1 MSNCLTNER
10 SYCLQRRDESL
21 SRPNQ
26 RVSAA
31 CRCRGLVVRIRCSA
45 SGGPDREPGDGT
57 HRGETTHRMERM
69 SDDTLRLNLLK
80 RGLESSSER
89 EEALSKRLK
98 MEGHEAMERLKMLA
112 LLKRKDLA
120 DLAVLE
126 VPGTLGDGKGPSVSS
141 IHHQSL
147 MGAAYEE
154 KLNGSLRL
162 GSHSVHVGQSKNGK
176 ENIMD
181 EPVDMSAGRR
191 CEVDRDRQTPSPD
204 VIILSDNEA
213 SSPRTTPRPEERMHQ
228 ANLEIFKG
236 KTGEERQQMIKALR
250 EELRLEEARL
260 VLLKKLRQSQMQK
273 ENVVQK
279 VPAVQSSAS
288 SIQPPP
294 IHSSSGIGKLPVRPG
309 LHNTEPQNLR
319 TAQGHTVIRS
329 ANTSLPP
336 MLMSQRVIAPSPSQL
351 QGQRVS
357 SKTGMPRSSSSSMT
371 SAVNYQQ
378 ERKELAEDERRD
390 MRRMTAEQTGMTRLG
405 PDKRQRQQASQQV
418 AASQRSSSSAMYMN
432 LAHMQAAAAVGASG
446 VTGGLAGASAVSPST
461 MSGSASGAV
470 SSMADQASS
479 QAAAKLALRKQ
490 LEKTL
495 LEIPPPKPPAP
506 LLHFLPSAANS
517 EFIYMVG
524 LEEVVQSVL
533 DSQGKFR
540 GSLAR
545 MEPFFCAQCRTDFTP
560 HWKQEKSGRILCEQC
575 MTSNQKK
582 ALKAEHT
589 NRLKNAFVKA
599 LQQEQEIEQRLQQQA
614 ALSPSSAATGSNVSK
629 TDTMIRQHALRQAQQ
644 PQASLQRG
652 LSNSARG
659 VLSNFAQASQLSV
672 ASSLMGMSSAKH
684 CGSGGSSNRLQ
695 HDNRRQ
701 IYNIPGLNIAYLNPA
716 AVGAHKTSSLADRQR
731 EYLLDMIPPR
741 SISQSITGQK

>member
-378 ERKELAEDERRD
+378 
-390 MRRMTAEQTGMTRLG
+390 
-405 PDKRQRQQASQQV
+405 ASQQV

>member
-1 MSNCLTNER
+1 
-10 SYCLQRRDESL
+10 
-21 SRPNQ
+21 
-26 RVSAA
+26 
-31 CRCRGLVVRIRCSA
+31 
-45 SGGPDREPGDGT
+45 
-57 HRGETTHRMERM
+57 MERM
-69 SDDTLRLNLLK
+69 SEEALRLNLLK
-80 RGLESSSER
+80 RGLESPSER
-89 EEALSKRLK
+89 EETLAKRLK

-120 DLAVLE
+120 DLAALE
-126 VPGTLGDGKGPSVSS
+126 VAGNLGDGKGPSGSTL
-141 IHHQSL
+141 HHQSL

-154 KLNGSLRL
+154 KLNGNLRL
-162 GSHSVHVGQSKNGK
+162 GGHSSHVGPSKNGK
-176 ENIMD
+176 ENILD

-191 CEVDRDRQTPSPD
+191 CDVDHDRRTPSPD

-213 SSPRTTPRPEERMHQ
+213 SSPRTTPRPEERVHQ
-228 ANLEIFKG
+228 ANLDMFK
-236 KTGEERQQMIKALR
+236 
-250 EELRLEEARL
+250 
-260 VLLKKLRQSQMQK
+260 VP
-273 ENVVQK
+273 VVQN
-279 VPAVQSSAS
+279 AVSSV
-288 SIQPPP
+288 QPPP
-294 IHSSSGIGKLPVRPG
+294 IHSSPGLGKLPVRPG
-309 LHNTEPQNLR
+309 LHNPEPQNLR

-329 ANTSLPP
+329 AANANLPP
-336 MLMSQRVIAPSPSQL
+336 MLMSQRVIAPNPAQL
-351 QGQRVS
+351 QGQRIS
-357 SKTGMPRSSSSSMT
+357 SKAGMSRSST
-371 SAVNYQQ
+371 
-378 ERKELAEDERRD
+378 LAN
-390 MRRMTAEQTGMTRLG
+390 TVGY
-405 PDKRQRQQASQQV
+405 QQASQQV
-418 AASQRSSSSAMYMN
+418 AASQRSGSSAMYMN
-432 LAHMQAAAAVGASG
+432 LAHMQAAAAAGG
-446 VTGGLAGASAVSPST
+446 VAGSLGGTSAVSPST
-461 MSGSASGAV
+461 MSGSASGGV
-470 SSMADQASS
+470 GSMADQASS

-533 DSQGKFR
+533 DSQGKLR
-540 GSLAR
+540 GTLAR

-614 ALSPSSAATGSNVSK
+614 ALSPSSASTGPNASK
-629 TDTMIRQHALRQAQQ
+629 TDNMIRHHALRQAPQ

-672 ASSLMGMSSAKH
+672 ASSLMGMTSAKH
-684 CGSGGSSNRLQ
+684 CGSGGGSSSSSSNRLQ
-695 HDNRRQ
+695 HDSRRQ

-716 AVGAHKTSSLADRQR
+716 AVGAHKSSSLADRQR

>member
-1 MSNCLTNER
+1 
-10 SYCLQRRDESL
+10 
-21 SRPNQ
+21 
-26 RVSAA
+26 
-31 CRCRGLVVRIRCSA
+31 
-45 SGGPDREPGDGT
+45 
-57 HRGETTHRMERM
+57 MERM
-69 SDDTLRLNLLK
+69 SEEALRLNLLK
-80 RGLESSSER
+80 RGLESPSER
-89 EEALSKRLK
+89 EEALAKRLK

-120 DLAVLE
+120 DLAALE
-126 VPGTLGDGKGPSVSS
+126 VAGPLGEGKGPGASTL
-141 IHHQSL
+141 HHQSL
-147 MGAAYEE
+147 MGAAFEE

-162 GSHSVHVGQSKNGK
+162 GGHVSHVGPSKNGK
-176 ENIMD
+176 ENILD

-191 CEVDRDRQTPSPD
+191 CDTEHNRRTPSPD

-213 SSPRTTPRPEERMHQ
+213 SSPRTTPRPEERLHQ
-228 ANLEIFKG
+228 ANLDMFKG

-279 VPAVQSSAS
+279 VPVVQNAAS
-288 SIQPPP
+288 SVQPPP
-294 IHSSSGIGKLPVRPG
+294 IHSSPGLGKLPVRPG
-309 LHNTEPQNLR
+309 LHNPEPQNLR
-319 TAQGHTVIRS
+319 TAQAHTVIRS
-329 ANTSLPP
+329 AANANLPP
-336 MLMSQRVIAPSPSQL
+336 MLMSQRVIAPNPSQL

-357 SKTGMPRSSSSSMT
+357 SKPGMSRSSSSSM
-371 SAVNYQQ
+371 SNAHSY
-378 ERKELAEDERRD
+378 
-390 MRRMTAEQTGMTRLG
+390 
-405 PDKRQRQQASQQV
+405 QQASQQV
-418 AASQRSSSSAMYMN
+418 AASQRSGSSAMYMN
-432 LAHMQAAAAVGASG
+432 LAHMQAAAAVAGG
-446 VTGGLAGASAVSPST
+446 VAGGLGGASAISPST
-461 MSGSASGAV
+461 MSSSTGGGV
-470 SSMADQASS
+470 GSMADQASS

-533 DSQGKFR
+533 DSQGKLR
-540 GSLAR
+540 GTLAR
-545 MEPFFCAQCRTDFTP
+545 TEPFFCAQCRTDFTP

-614 ALSPSSAATGSNVSK
+614 ALSPSSAPTGPNASK
-629 TDTMIRQHALRQAQQ
+629 TDTMIRHHALRQAPQ

-672 ASSLMGMSSAKH
+672 ASSLMGMTSAKH
-684 CGSGGSSNRLQ
+684 CGSGGGSSSSSSRLQ
-695 HDNRRQ
+695 HDSHRQ
-701 IYNIPGLNIAYLNPA
+701 IYNIAGLNVAYLNPA
-716 AVGAHKTSSLADRQR
+716 AVGAHKSSSLADRQR

>member
-1 MSNCLTNER
+1 
-10 SYCLQRRDESL
+10 
-21 SRPNQ
+21 
-26 RVSAA
+26 
-31 CRCRGLVVRIRCSA
+31 
-45 SGGPDREPGDGT
+45 
-57 HRGETTHRMERM
+57 MERM
-69 SDDTLRLNLLK
+69 SDEALRLNLLK
-80 RGLESSSER
+80 RGLESPSER
-89 EEALSKRLK
+89 EEALAKRLK

-120 DLAVLE
+120 DLAALE
-126 VPGTLGDGKGPSVSS
+126 VPGTLGDGKGPGASA

-154 KLNGSLRL
+154 KLNGSLRF
-162 GSHSVHVGQSKNGK
+162 GGHGAHVGPSKNGK

-191 CEVDRDRQTPSPD
+191 CEADRDRRTPSPD

-213 SSPRTTPRPEERMHQ
+213 SSPRTTPRPEERLHQ
-228 ANLEIFKG
+228 ANLDMFKG

-279 VPAVQSSAS
+279 VPVVQSSAS
-288 SIQPPP
+288 SVQPPQ
-294 IHSSSGIGKLPVRPG
+294 IHGSAGLGKIPVRPG
-309 LHNTEPQNLR
+309 LHTTEPQNLR

-329 ANTSLPP
+329 ANANLPS
-336 MLMSQRVIAPSPSQL
+336 MLMSQRVIAPNPSQL

-357 SKTGMPRSSSSSMT
+357 SKPGLTRSSSSSIAN
-371 SAVNYQQ
+371 AVNY
-378 ERKELAEDERRD
+378 
-390 MRRMTAEQTGMTRLG
+390 
-405 PDKRQRQQASQQV
+405 QQASQQV
-418 AASQRSSSSAMYMN
+418 AASQRSGSSAMYMN
-432 LAHMQAAAAVGASG
+432 LAHMQAAAAVGAGG
-446 VTGGLAGASAVSPST
+446 VTAGLGGASAVSPST
-461 MSGSASGAV
+461 MSGSASGGV

-533 DSQGKFR
+533 DSQGKLR
-540 GSLAR
+540 GNLAR

-614 ALSPSSAATGSNVSK
+614 TLSPSSAATGSSVSK
-629 TDTMIRQHALRQAQQ
+629 TDGLIRQHALRQAPQ

-672 ASSLMGMSSAKH
+672 ASSLMGMTGAKH
-684 CGSGGSSNRLQ
+684 CGGGGGGGGSSNRLQ
-695 HDNRRQ
+695 HDSRRQ

>member
-1 MSNCLTNER
+1 
-10 SYCLQRRDESL
+10 
-21 SRPNQ
+21 
-26 RVSAA
+26 
-31 CRCRGLVVRIRCSA
+31 
-45 SGGPDREPGDGT
+45 
-57 HRGETTHRMERM
+57 MERM
-69 SDDTLRLNLLK
+69 SEEALRLNLLK
-80 RGLESSSER
+80 RGLESPSER
-89 EEALSKRLK
+89 EEALAKRLK

-120 DLAVLE
+120 DLAALE
-126 VPGTLGDGKGPSVSS
+126 VAGPLGDGKGPGASS
-141 IHHQSL
+141 LHHQSL

-162 GSHSVHVGQSKNGK
+162 GGHGGHVGPSKNGK
-176 ENIMD
+176 ENMMD

-191 CEVDRDRQTPSPD
+191 CEADHDRRTPSPD

-213 SSPRTTPRPEERMHQ
+213 SSPRTTPRPEERLHQ
-228 ANLEIFKG
+228 ANLDMFKG

-279 VPAVQSSAS
+279 VPVVQNAAS
-288 SIQPPP
+288 SVQPPP
-294 IHSSSGIGKLPVRPG
+294 IHSSPGLGKLPVRPG
-309 LHNTEPQNLR
+309 LHNPEPQNLR

-329 ANTSLPP
+329 AANANLPP
-336 MLMSQRVIAPSPSQL
+336 MLMSQRVIAPNPAQL
-351 QGQRVS
+351 QGQRIS
-357 SKTGMPRSSSSSMT
+357 SKPGMSRSSSSMANPVS
-371 SAVNYQQ
+371 Y
-378 ERKELAEDERRD
+378 
-390 MRRMTAEQTGMTRLG
+390 
-405 PDKRQRQQASQQV
+405 QQASQQV
-418 AASQRSSSSAMYMN
+418 AASQRSGSSAMYMN
-432 LAHMQAAAAVGASG
+432 LAHMQAAAAAGAGG
-446 VTGGLAGASAVSPST
+446 VAGGLGGASAVSPST
-461 MSGSASGAV
+461 MSSSASGGV

-533 DSQGKFR
+533 DSQGKLR
-540 GSLAR
+540 GTLAR

-614 ALSPSSAATGSNVSK
+614 ALSPSSAPTGPNASK
-629 TDTMIRQHALRQAQQ
+629 TDTMIRHHALRQVHAPQ

-672 ASSLMGMSSAKH
+672 ASSLMGMTSAKH
-684 CGSGGSSNRLQ
+684 CGSGGSSSSSSNRLQ
-695 HDNRRQ
+695 HDSRRQ
-701 IYNIPGLNIAYLNPA
+701 IYNIPGTYCGLNIAYLNPA
-716 AVGAHKTSSLADRQR
+716 AVGAHKSSSLADRQR

>member
-1 MSNCLTNER
+1 
-10 SYCLQRRDESL
+10 
-21 SRPNQ
+21 
-26 RVSAA
+26 
-31 CRCRGLVVRIRCSA
+31 
-45 SGGPDREPGDGT
+45 
-57 HRGETTHRMERM
+57 MERM
-69 SDDTLRLNLLK
+69 SEEALRLNLLK
-80 RGLESSSER
+80 RGLESPSER
-89 EEALSKRLK
+89 EEALAKRLK

-120 DLAVLE
+120 DLAALE
-126 VPGTLGDGKGPSVSS
+126 VAGPLGDGKGPGASAL
-141 IHHQSL
+141 HHQSL
-147 MGAAYEE
+147 MGGAYEE
-154 KLNGSLRL
+154 KMNGSLRL
-162 GSHSVHVGQSKNGK
+162 GGHGSHIGPSKNGK
-176 ENIMD
+176 ENMMD

-191 CEVDRDRQTPSPD
+191 CDADHDRRTPSPD

-213 SSPRTTPRPEERMHQ
+213 SSPRTTPRPEERLHH
-228 ANLEIFKG
+228 ANLDMFKG

-279 VPAVQSSAS
+279 VPVVQNAAS
-288 SIQPPP
+288 SQQPPP
-294 IHSSSGIGKLPVRPG
+294 IHSSAGLGKLPVRPG
-309 LHNTEPQNLR
+309 LHNPEPQNLR

-329 ANTSLPP
+329 SANANLPP
-336 MLMSQRVIAPSPSQL
+336 MLMSQRVIAPNPAQL
-351 QGQRVS
+351 QGQRM
-357 SKTGMPRSSSSSMT
+357 SKPGMSRSGSSSMANPV
-371 SAVNYQQ
+371 SY
-378 ERKELAEDERRD
+378 
-390 MRRMTAEQTGMTRLG
+390 
-405 PDKRQRQQASQQV
+405 QQASQQV
-418 AASQRSSSSAMYMN
+418 AASQRSGSSAMYMN
-432 LAHMQAAAAVGASG
+432 LAHMQAAAAAGAGG
-446 VTGGLAGASAVSPST
+446 VAGGMGGASAVSPST
-461 MSGSASGAV
+461 MSSSAGGGV

-533 DSQGKFR
+533 DSQGKLR
-540 GSLAR
+540 GTLGR

-614 ALSPSSAATGSNVSK
+614 ALSPSSAPTGPNASK
-629 TDTMIRQHALRQAQQ
+629 TDSMIRHHALRQAPQ

-672 ASSLMGMSSAKH
+672 ASSLMGMTSAKH
-684 CGSGGSSNRLQ
+684 CGSGGGSSSSSSNRLQ
-695 HDNRRQ
+695 HDSRRQ

-716 AVGAHKTSSLADRQR
+716 AVGAHKSSSLADRQR

>member
-1 MSNCLTNER
+1 
-10 SYCLQRRDESL
+10 
-21 SRPNQ
+21 
-26 RVSAA
+26 
-31 CRCRGLVVRIRCSA
+31 
-45 SGGPDREPGDGT
+45 
-57 HRGETTHRMERM
+57 MERM
-69 SDDTLRLNLLK
+69 SEEALRLNLLK
-80 RGLESSSER
+80 RGLESPNER
-89 EEALSKRLK
+89 EEALAKRLK

-120 DLAVLE
+120 DLAALE
-126 VPGTLGDGKGPSVSS
+126 VGGGLGDNKGPGASNL
-141 IHHQSL
+141 HHQSL
-147 MGAAYEE
+147 MGPASYEE
-154 KLNGSLRL
+154 KMNGSLRL
-162 GSHSVHVGQSKNGK
+162 GGHGSHVGPSKNGK
-176 ENIMD
+176 ENMMD

-191 CEVDRDRQTPSPD
+191 CDEHDRRTPSPD

-213 SSPRTTPRPEERMHQ
+213 SSPRTTPRPEERLH
-228 ANLEIFKG
+228 ANLDMFKG
-236 KTGEERQQMIKALR
+236 KSGEERQQVIKALR

-279 VPAVQSSAS
+279 VPVVQNAVSSVQPAS
-288 SIQPPP
+288 
-294 IHSSSGIGKLPVRPG
+294 IHSSQGLGKLPVRPG
-309 LHNTEPQNLR
+309 LHTPEPQNLR

-329 ANTSLPP
+329 AASGNLPP
-336 MLMSQRVIAPSPSQL
+336 MLMSQRVIAPNPAQL
-351 QGQRVS
+351 QAQRMA
-357 SKTGMPRSSSSSMT
+357 SKSGMGRTSSSLANT
-371 SAVNYQQ
+371 VGYQQ
-378 ERKELAEDERRD
+378 A
-390 MRRMTAEQTGMTRLG
+390 T
-405 PDKRQRQQASQQV
+405 SQQV
-418 AASQRSSSSAMYMN
+418 AASQRSGSNAMYMN
-432 LAHMQAAAAVGASG
+432 LAHMQAAAAGAGG
-446 VTGGLAGASAVSPST
+446 VAGSLGGASAVSPST
-461 MSGSASGAV
+461 MSSTGSGGV
-470 SSMADQASS
+470 SSMAEQASS

-533 DSQGKFR
+533 DSQGKLR
-540 GSLAR
+540 GTLAR

-614 ALSPSSAATGSNVSK
+614 ALSPSSAPTGPNASK
-629 TDTMIRQHALRQAQQ
+629 TDSMIRHHALRQAPQ

-652 LSNSARG
+652 LSSSARG

-684 CGSGGSSNRLQ
+684 CGSGAGSSRLQ
-695 HDNRRQ
+695 HDSRRQ

-716 AVGAHKTSSLADRQR
+716 AVGAHKSSSLADRQR

>member
-1 MSNCLTNER
+1 
-10 SYCLQRRDESL
+10 
-21 SRPNQ
+21 
-26 RVSAA
+26 
-31 CRCRGLVVRIRCSA
+31 
-45 SGGPDREPGDGT
+45 
-57 HRGETTHRMERM
+57 MERM
-69 SDDTLRLNLLK
+69 SEEALRLNLLK
-80 RGLESSSER
+80 RGLETADER
-89 EEALSKRLK
+89 EEALAKRLK

-120 DLAVLE
+120 ALEGAAVAE
-126 VPGTLGDGKGPSVSS
+126 GKGPGAS
-141 IHHQSL
+141 QGL
-147 MGAAYEE
+147 MGASAVYEE
-154 KLNGSLRL
+154 KLNGSLRST
-162 GSHSVHVGQSKNGK
+162 GHGGPSKNGK
-176 ENIMD
+176 ENMMD
-181 EPVDMSAGRR
+181 EPVDMSAKRSGVERER
-191 CEVDRDRQTPSPD
+191 CTPSPD

-213 SSPRTTPRPEERMHQ
+213 SSPRSTPHPEERRHHP
-228 ANLEIFKG
+228 NLDMFKG

-279 VPAVQSSAS
+279 VPVVQNPPSSV
-288 SIQPPP
+288 QPSA
-294 IHSSSGIGKLPVRPG
+294 IHSSQGLTKLPVRPG
-309 LHNTEPQNLR
+309 MHTSEPQNLR

-329 ANTSLPP
+329 AASASLPP
-336 MLMSQRVIAPSPSQL
+336 MMMSQRVIAPNPAQL
-351 QGQRVS
+351 QGQRVP
-357 SKTGMPRSSSSSMT
+357 SKPGMGRPSTGSM
-371 SAVNYQQ
+371 SNAINYQQ
-378 ERKELAEDERRD
+378 A
-390 MRRMTAEQTGMTRLG
+390 
-405 PDKRQRQQASQQV
+405 ASQQV
-418 AASQRSSSSAMYMN
+418 AASQRSGSSAALYMN
-432 LAHMQAAAAVGASG
+432 LAHMQATGAAGVPGVGVGVSG
-446 VTGGLAGASAVSPST
+446 VSAVSPSALPGSSSVGSVGS
-461 MSGSASGAV
+461 MS
-470 SSMADQASS
+470 DQASS

-533 DSQGKFR
+533 DSQGKMR

-614 ALSPSSAATGSNVSK
+614 ALSPSAAQTVPSVSK
-629 TDTMIRQHALRQAQQ
+629 AESMIRHHALRQAPQ
-644 PQASLQRG
+644 PQAALQRG
-652 LSNSARG
+652 LSSSARG

-672 ASSLMGMSSAKH
+672 ASGLLGMTSKR
-684 CGSGGSSNRLQ
+684 CGGGSASNSRSQ
-695 HDNRRQ
+695 HESRRQ
-701 IYNIPGLNIAYLNPA
+701 IYNIPGLNIAYLNP
-716 AVGAHKTSSLADRQR
+716 GGHKASSLADRQR

>member
-1 MSNCLTNER
+1 DVEHD
-10 SYCLQRRDESL
+10 RR
-21 SRPNQ
+21 
-26 RVSAA
+26 
-31 CRCRGLVVRIRCSA
+31 
-45 SGGPDREPGDGT
+45 
-57 HRGETTHRMERM
+57 
-69 SDDTLRLNLLK
+69 
-80 RGLESSSER
+80 
-89 EEALSKRLK
+89 
-98 MEGHEAMERLKMLA
+98 
-112 LLKRKDLA
+112 
-120 DLAVLE
+120 
-126 VPGTLGDGKGPSVSS
+126 
-141 IHHQSL
+141 
-147 MGAAYEE
+147 
-154 KLNGSLRL
+154 
-162 GSHSVHVGQSKNGK
+162 
-176 ENIMD
+176 
-181 EPVDMSAGRR
+181 
-191 CEVDRDRQTPSPD
+191 TPSPD

-213 SSPRTTPRPEERMHQ
+213 SSPRTTPRPEERLHQ
-228 ANLEIFKG
+228 ANLDMFKG
-236 KTGEERQQMIKALR
+236 KTGEERQQMIKALK

-279 VPAVQSSAS
+279 VPVVQNAAS
-288 SIQPPP
+288 SVQPPA
-294 IHSSSGIGKLPVRPG
+294 IHSSPGMGKLPMRPG
-309 LHNTEPQNLR
+309 LHNPEPQNLR

-329 ANTSLPP
+329 AANANLPP
-336 MLMSQRVIAPSPSQL
+336 MLMSQRVIAPNPSQL
-351 QGQRVS
+351 QGQRIP
-357 SKTGMPRSSSSSMT
+357 SKPGMSRSSSGSMAN
-371 SAVNYQQ
+371 AVSY
-378 ERKELAEDERRD
+378 
-390 MRRMTAEQTGMTRLG
+390 
-405 PDKRQRQQASQQV
+405 QQASQQV
-418 AASQRSSSSAMYMN
+418 AASQRSGSSAMYMN
-432 LAHMQAAAAVGASG
+432 LAHMQAAAAAGG
-446 VTGGLAGASAVSPST
+446 VAGGLGGASAVSPST
-461 MSGSASGAV
+461 MSGSASGGV

-533 DSQGKFR
+533 DSQGKLR
-540 GSLAR
+540 GTLAR

-614 ALSPSSAATGSNVSK
+614 ALSPSSVPTGPNASK
-629 TDTMIRQHALRQAQQ
+629 TDTIMRHHALRQAPQ
-644 PQASLQRG
+644 PQASMQRG

-672 ASSLMGMSSAKH
+672 ASSLMGMTSAKH
-684 CGSGGSSNRLQ
+684 CGSGGSSSSSSNRLQ
-695 HDNRRQ
+695 HDSRRQ

-716 AVGAHKTSSLADRQR
+716 AVGAHKSSSLADRQR

>member
-1 MSNCLTNER
+1 M
-10 SYCLQRRDESL
+10 
-21 SRPNQ
+21 
-26 RVSAA
+26 
-31 CRCRGLVVRIRCSA
+31 
-45 SGGPDREPGDGT
+45 
-57 HRGETTHRMERM
+57 
-69 SDDTLRLNLLK
+69 
-80 RGLESSSER
+80 
-89 EEALSKRLK
+89 
-98 MEGHEAMERLKMLA
+98 
-112 LLKRKDLA
+112 
-120 DLAVLE
+120 
-126 VPGTLGDGKGPSVSS
+126 
-141 IHHQSL
+141 
-147 MGAAYEE
+147 
-154 KLNGSLRL
+154 
-162 GSHSVHVGQSKNGK
+162 
-176 ENIMD
+176 
-181 EPVDMSAGRR
+181 
-191 CEVDRDRQTPSPD
+191 
-204 VIILSDNEA
+204 
-213 SSPRTTPRPEERMHQ
+213 TPR
-228 ANLEIFKG
+228 
-236 KTGEERQQMIKALR
+236 QM
-250 EELRLEEARL
+250 
-260 VLLKKLRQSQMQK
+260 
-273 ENVVQK
+273 
-279 VPAVQSSAS
+279 
-288 SIQPPP
+288 
-294 IHSSSGIGKLPVRPG
+294 
-309 LHNTEPQNLR
+309 
-319 TAQGHTVIRS
+319 GHTVIRS

-371 SAVNYQQ
+371 SA
-378 ERKELAEDERRD
+378 
-390 MRRMTAEQTGMTRLG
+390 
-405 PDKRQRQQASQQV
+405 ASQQV

-741 SISQSITGQK
+741 SISQSISGQK

>member
-1 MSNCLTNER
+1 
-10 SYCLQRRDESL
+10 
-21 SRPNQ
+21 
-26 RVSAA
+26 
-31 CRCRGLVVRIRCSA
+31 
-45 SGGPDREPGDGT
+45 
-57 HRGETTHRMERM
+57 MERM
-69 SDDTLRLNLLK
+69 SEEALRLNLLK
-80 RGLESSSER
+80 RGLESPSER
-89 EEALSKRLK
+89 EEALAKRLK

-120 DLAVLE
+120 DLAALE
-126 VPGTLGDGKGPSVSS
+126 VAGPLGDGKGPGASS
-141 IHHQSL
+141 LHHQSL

-154 KLNGSLRL
+154 KLNGSMRL
-162 GSHSVHVGQSKNGK
+162 GGHGSHIGPSKNGK
-176 ENIMD
+176 ENMMD

-191 CEVDRDRQTPSPD
+191 CEADHDRRTPSPD

-213 SSPRTTPRPEERMHQ
+213 SSPRTTPRPEERLHQ
-228 ANLEIFKG
+228 ANLDMFKG

-279 VPAVQSSAS
+279 VPVVQNAAS
-288 SIQPPP
+288 SVQPPP
-294 IHSSSGIGKLPVRPG
+294 MHSSPGLGKLPVRPG
-309 LHNTEPQNLR
+309 LHNPEPQNLR

-329 ANTSLPP
+329 AANANLPP
-336 MLMSQRVIAPSPSQL
+336 MLMSQRVIAPNPAQL
-351 QGQRVS
+351 QGQRLSKPGMSRSGSSGMGNPVS
-357 SKTGMPRSSSSSMT
+357 
-371 SAVNYQQ
+371 Y
-378 ERKELAEDERRD
+378 
-390 MRRMTAEQTGMTRLG
+390 
-405 PDKRQRQQASQQV
+405 QQASQQV
-418 AASQRSSSSAMYMN
+418 AASQRSGSSAMYMN
-432 LAHMQAAAAVGASG
+432 LAHMQAAAAAGAGG
-446 VTGGLAGASAVSPST
+446 VAGGMGGASAVSPST
-461 MSGSASGAV
+461 MSSSAGGGV

-533 DSQGKFR
+533 DSQGKLR
-540 GSLAR
+540 GTLGR

-614 ALSPSSAATGSNVSK
+614 ALSPSSAPTGPNASK
-629 TDTMIRQHALRQAQQ
+629 TDSMIRHHALRQAPQ
-644 PQASLQRG
+644 PQASMQRG

-672 ASSLMGMSSAKH
+672 ASSLMGMTSAKH
-684 CGSGGSSNRLQ
+684 CGSGGGGSGSSSSNRLQ
-695 HDNRRQ
+695 HDSRRQ

-716 AVGAHKTSSLADRQR
+716 AVGAHKSSSLADRQR

>member
-1 MSNCLTNER
+1 
-10 SYCLQRRDESL
+10 
-21 SRPNQ
+21 
-26 RVSAA
+26 
-31 CRCRGLVVRIRCSA
+31 
-45 SGGPDREPGDGT
+45 
-57 HRGETTHRMERM
+57 MERM
-69 SDDTLRLNLLK
+69 TEEALRLNLLK
-80 RGLESSSER
+80 RGLESPTER
-89 EEALSKRLK
+89 EEALAKRLK

-120 DLAVLE
+120 DLAALE
-126 VPGTLGDGKGPSVSS
+126 VAGNLGGDGKGPGASS
-141 IHHQSL
+141 LHHQSL

-154 KLNGSLRL
+154 KMNGSLRM
-162 GSHSVHVGQSKNGK
+162 GGHSGHVGLSKNGK
-176 ENIMD
+176 ENIID

-191 CEVDRDRQTPSPD
+191 CESDHNRRTPSPD

-213 SSPRTTPRPEERMHQ
+213 SSPRTTPRPEERVHH
-228 ANLEIFKG
+228 ANLDMFKG

-279 VPAVQSSAS
+279 VPVVQNAAS
-288 SIQPPP
+288 SVQPPP
-294 IHSSSGIGKLPVRPG
+294 IHSSPGLGKLPVRSG
-309 LHNTEPQNLR
+309 LHNPDPQNIR
-319 TAQGHTVIRS
+319 NTQGHSVIRS
-329 ANTSLPP
+329 AANANLPP
-336 MLMSQRVIAPSPSQL
+336 MLMSQRVIAPNPSQL
-351 QGQRVS
+351 QAQRLS
-357 SKTGMPRSSSSSMT
+357 SKPGMSRSSSSMAN
-371 SAVNYQQ
+371 AVSY
-378 ERKELAEDERRD
+378 
-390 MRRMTAEQTGMTRLG
+390 
-405 PDKRQRQQASQQV
+405 QQASQQV
-418 AASQRSSSSAMYMN
+418 AASQRTGSSAMYMN
-432 LAHMQAAAAVGASG
+432 LAHMQAVAGAGG
-446 VTGGLAGASAVSPST
+446 VAGGLGGASAVSPST
-461 MSGSASGAV
+461 MSGSGSGGV
-470 SSMADQASS
+470 SSMAEQASS

-533 DSQGKFR
+533 DSQGKLR
-540 GSLAR
+540 GNLAR
-545 MEPFFCAQCRTDFTP
+545 MDPFFCAQCRTDFTP

-614 ALSPSSAATGSNVSK
+614 ALSPSSASSGPNSSK
-629 TDTMIRQHALRQAQQ
+629 TESMMRHHALRQAPQ

-672 ASSLMGMSSAKH
+672 ASSLMGMGGAKH
-684 CGSGGSSNRLQ
+684 CGNSGGGGGSNRLQ
-695 HDNRRQ
+695 HDSRRQ

-716 AVGAHKTSSLADRQR
+716 AVGAHKSSTLADRQR

>member
-1 MSNCLTNER
+1 
-10 SYCLQRRDESL
+10 
-21 SRPNQ
+21 
-26 RVSAA
+26 
-31 CRCRGLVVRIRCSA
+31 
-45 SGGPDREPGDGT
+45 
-57 HRGETTHRMERM
+57 MERM
-69 SDDTLRLNLLK
+69 SEEALRLNLLK
-80 RGLESSSER
+80 RGLESPSER
-89 EEALSKRLK
+89 EEALAKRLK

-120 DLAVLE
+120 DLAALE
-126 VPGTLGDGKGPSVSS
+126 VAGPLGDGKGAGASTL
-141 IHHQSL
+141 HHQSL
-147 MGAAYEE
+147 MGPAFEE
-154 KLNGSLRL
+154 KLNGTLRL
-162 GSHSVHVGQSKNGK
+162 GSHIGPVGPNKNGK

-191 CEVDRDRQTPSPD
+191 RDAEHDRRTPSPD

-213 SSPRTTPRPEERMHQ
+213 SSPRTTPRPEERLHQ
-228 ANLEIFKG
+228 ANLDMFKG
-236 KTGEERQQMIKALR
+236 KTGEERQHMIKALR

-279 VPAVQSSAS
+279 VPVVQNAASSVQS
-288 SIQPPP
+288 PP
-294 IHSSSGIGKLPVRPG
+294 IHSSPGLGKLPVRPG
-309 LHNTEPQNLR
+309 LHNPEPQNLR

-329 ANTSLPP
+329 AANTNLPP
-336 MLMSQRVIAPSPSQL
+336 MLMSQRVIAPNPAQL

-357 SKTGMPRSSSSSMT
+357 SKPGMSRSSSSSMAN
-371 SAVNYQQ
+371 AVSY
-378 ERKELAEDERRD
+378 
-390 MRRMTAEQTGMTRLG
+390 
-405 PDKRQRQQASQQV
+405 QQASQQV
-418 AASQRSSSSAMYMN
+418 AASQRSGSSAMYMN
-432 LAHMQAAAAVGASG
+432 LAHMQAAAGAGG
-446 VTGGLAGASAVSPST
+446 VAGSLGGASAISPST
-461 MSGSASGAV
+461 MSSTSSGGVGSL
-470 SSMADQASS
+470 ADQASS

-533 DSQGKFR
+533 DSQGKLR
-540 GSLAR
+540 GTLAR

-614 ALSPSSAATGSNVSK
+614 ALSPSSAPTGPNASK
-629 TDTMIRQHALRQAQQ
+629 TDSMIRHHALRQAPQ

-672 ASSLMGMSSAKH
+672 ASSLMGMTSAKH
-684 CGSGGSSNRLQ
+684 CGSGGGSSSSSNRLQ
-695 HDNRRQ
+695 HDSRHQ

-716 AVGAHKTSSLADRQR
+716 AVGAHKSSSLADRQR